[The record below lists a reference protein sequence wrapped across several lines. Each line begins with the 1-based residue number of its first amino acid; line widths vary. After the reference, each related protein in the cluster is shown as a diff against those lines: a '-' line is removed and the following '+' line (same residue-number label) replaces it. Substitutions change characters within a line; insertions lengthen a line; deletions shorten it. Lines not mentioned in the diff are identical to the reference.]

1 VIKLRVVRGIETM
14 NRKEESR
21 SKRDAKVDGNEQRM
35 NEMRNVGG
43 KKNIGKTDTRQLE
56 VCLCMS
62 EK

>member
-43 KKNIGKTDTRQLE
+43 KKNIGKTDETTRGLFVHE
-56 VCLCMS
+56 
-62 EK
+62 

>member
-21 SKRDAKVDGNEQRM
+21 SKRDAEVDGNEQRM

-43 KKNIGKTDTRQLE
+43 KKNIGKTDETTRGLFVHE
-56 VCLCMS
+56 
-62 EK
+62 